1 MILYFCMDA
10 LKPNVDACITKRNFL
25 YKLADILNRLLMI
38 LLLHYCWGGSRSKGY
53 GEDDEAYQVLQGFHS
68 DIIDFDDDEFSLK

>member
-25 YKLADILNRLLMI
+25 YKLADILNKLLMI
-38 LLLHYCWGGSRSKGY
+38 LLLYFWGGSRSKGY

-68 DIIDFDDDEFSLK
+68 DIIDFDDDFSLK